1 MPNSNLAG
9 YVLRDTF
16 YAIRFMP
23 EPQPPIG
30 LYQECDAACH
40 DYDPRAPLVAAR
52 VAELINALAPEL
64 VVEHIGS
71 TAVPGLGGKG
81 VIDLMVL
88 YAAGG
93 LERAKALLDRLGFQR
108 QSTRD
113 PFPESRP
120 MRLGAIRFD
129 GETFRLHAHV
139 IAADDEEAGVLRGF
153 RDRLRNDARLR
164 AAYVERKR
172 AILDAGITDSVAYS
186 YAKHDFIQKEM
197 MNDE

>member
-1 MPNSNLAG
+1 
-9 YVLRDTF
+9 
-16 YAIRFMP
+16 MP
-23 EPQPPIG
+23 ESQLPIG

-40 DYDPRAPLVAAR
+40 DYDPRAPRVAAC
-52 VAELINALAPEL
+52 VAELIKRRAPEL

-71 TAVPGLGGKG
+71 TAVPGLCGKG

-88 YAAGG
+88 YKANG
-93 LERAKALLDRLGFQR
+93 LEQAKAVLDRLGFQR
-108 QSTRD
+108 QGTRD

-129 GETFRLHAHV
+129 GDTFRLHAHV
-139 IAADDEEAGVLRGF
+139 IGADDEEAGVLRGF
-153 RDRLRNDARLR
+153 RDRLRCDAQLR

-186 YAKHDFIQKEM
+186 YAKHDFIQSALVSTE
-197 MNDE
+197 

>member
-1 MPNSNLAG
+1 
-9 YVLRDTF
+9 
-16 YAIRFMP
+16 MP
-23 EPQPPIG
+23 EVSEPAIG
-30 LYQECDAACH
+30 LYRQCDAACH
-40 DYDPRAPLVAAR
+40 DYDPRAPRVAAR

-88 YAAGG
+88 YEANG
-93 LERAKALLDRLGFQR
+93 LERAKAVLDQLGFQR

-120 MRLGAIRFD
+120 MRLGAIEFD

-139 IAADDEEAGVLRGF
+139 IGGDDEEAGALRGF
-153 RDRLRNDARLR
+153 RDRLRRDAQLR

-186 YAKHDFIQKEM
+186 YAKHDFIQSAI
-197 MNDE
+197 DPAAD

>member
-1 MPNSNLAG
+1 MPD
-9 YVLRDTF
+9 LR
-16 YAIRFMP
+16 
-23 EPQPPIG
+23 ESPIG
-30 LYQECDAACH
+30 IYHESDAACH

-52 VAELINALAPEL
+52 VAELINALAPQL

-71 TAVPGLGGKG
+71 TAVPDLSGKG

-88 YAAGG
+88 YPAGG
-93 LERAKALLDRLGFQR
+93 LEQAKAVLDQLGFQR

-120 MRLGAIRFD
+120 MRLGAIEFD
-129 GETFRLHAHV
+129 SETFRLHAHV
-139 IAADDEEAGVLRGF
+139 IAVDDDEVRVLRGF
-153 RDRLRNDARLR
+153 RDRLRRDAQLR

-186 YAKHDFIQKEM
+186 DAKHDFIQSALSK
-197 MNDE
+197 D

>member
-1 MPNSNLAG
+1 
-9 YVLRDTF
+9 
-16 YAIRFMP
+16 MP
-23 EPQPPIG
+23 ESDPPID
-30 LYQECDAACH
+30 LYEEGDAACH

-71 TAVPGLGGKG
+71 TAAPGLSGKG

-88 YAAGG
+88 YKANG
-93 LERAKALLDRLGFQR
+93 LERAKAALDQLGFQR

-120 MRLGAIRFD
+120 MRLGAIQFD
-129 GETFRLHAHV
+129 GDTFRLHAHV
-139 IAADDEEAGVLRGF
+139 IAADDDEAGVLRGF
-153 RDRLRNDARLR
+153 RDRLRRDPQLR

-172 AILDAGITDSVAYS
+172 AILDAGVTDSVAYS
-186 YAKHDFIQKEM
+186 YAKHDFIQSALARGE
-197 MNDE
+197 